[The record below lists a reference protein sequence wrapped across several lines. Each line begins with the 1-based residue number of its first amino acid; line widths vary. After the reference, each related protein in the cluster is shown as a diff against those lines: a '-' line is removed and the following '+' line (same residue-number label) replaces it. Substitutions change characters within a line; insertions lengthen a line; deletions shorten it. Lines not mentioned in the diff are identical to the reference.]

1 MGWECH
7 LALAEV
13 PTCIA
18 VGAPWP
24 HLVPPYCPR
33 RRPICPWSFS
43 ATWPPS
49 DGPPHSP
56 SILAPSFF
64 LFMLGLGS
72 RPTVVVG
79 EGGGWGR
86 VRGSCDLEAS
96 LDDDLLFRLAMRS
109 LKPFLRFE
117 DIGSSS
123 SELLSI
129 SAIIN

>member
-1 MGWECH
+1 M
-7 LALAEV
+7 
-13 PTCIA
+13 
-18 VGAPWP
+18 
-24 HLVPPYCPR
+24 
-33 RRPICPWSFS
+33 
-43 ATWPPS
+43 
-49 DGPPHSP
+49 
-56 SILAPSFF
+56 
-64 LFMLGLGS
+64 
-72 RPTVVVG
+72 VVG

-129 SAIIN
+129 SVIINGGASYRGSIELTLRIWDLNGLLLHLFFFLEL